1 MKEIAEIFLGHQRC
15 LLIEELDVGGM
26 IDGDDKN
33 TDMLEGDDEG
43 AVLVDA
49 LDGALDALE
58 ITTDELDAASFIA
71 EDGIIVRYQSTTV
84 LLVEDIHGLH
94 ELAHTGLLNGDNRR
108 ALLEGARLEGHILQ
122 GSAVGT
128 EHLEMGQG
136 VDAGID
142 KDEVVDDRFHAPDN
156 LLVLVLEDELHGD
169 VVLDMLVVE
178 GLLDSELTAIGDIH
192 GKPVDLVSGNGAR
205 HR

>member
-1 MKEIAEIFLGHQRC
+1 
-15 LLIEELDVGGM
+15 M
-26 IDGDDKN
+26 IDGDDKD

-43 AVLVDA
+43 AILVDA
-49 LDGALDALE
+49 LDGALDTLE
-58 ITTDELDAASFIA
+58 IATDKLDTASFVA
-71 EDGIIVRYQSTTV
+71 EDGIIVRYQRTAV

-94 ELAHTGLLNGDNRR
+94 ELTHAGLIDRDNRG

-122 GSAVGT
+122 GGAVGT

-142 KDEVVDDRFHAPDN
+142 KDEIVNDRLHAPDN
-156 LLVLVLEDELHGD
+156 LLVLVFEDQLHGD

-192 GKPVDLVSGNGAR
+192 GKPMDLVSGNGAR